1 MATLSSSGAPDP
13 QSGRDLPRITG
24 VELYPMS
31 SPLKLTIHMREE
43 TLTSIDSVL
52 IKLHTDMGITG
63 IADTGNVSP
72 SYRGETQESIIAMI
86 SQVFFPHILRGESAT
101 NIEKV
106 VAKMDFMCRDNN
118 QAKALVDYALHDIKA
133 KLYGVPVYEILGG
146 KSVDKIQL
154 GWVMSAEPP
163 EPSVRAARRALDEGF
178 TALKLKMGQGSL
190 KTDLQTIKAV
200 REEVGPDIKMWVD
213 VNGAWTYQE
222 ALSAIRAVEKYDLW
236 FIEQPLPWW
245 DIDGHAR
252 LRGKVDTPIY
262 ADESAQELSQIQ
274 EIIRKDA
281 ADGLMIK
288 VPKAGGLLK
297 SQQWIAVA
305 QSAGL
310 SVMCGCMAGCG
321 FEAATYSHLLCSNE
335 WASRFIHENLGP
347 LHIHD
352 VFNTVENE
360 ITDDIA
366 VQVPRYEGGYLYPT
380 EGPGIGME
388 LNPDA
393 IPGMVTAGKLGV
405 SAGELGGNDTA

>member
-1 MATLSSSGAPDP
+1 MATIDL
-13 QSGRDLPRITG
+13 GRASDRRADRELPRITG

-52 IKLHTDMGITG
+52 IKLHTDAGITG

-72 SYRGETQESIIAMI
+72 SYRGETQESITAMI
-86 SQVFFPHILRGESAT
+86 SQVFFPFILKGESPT
-101 NIEKV
+101 NIEKI

-146 KSVDKIQL
+146 KSVDKIKL
-154 GWVMSAEPP
+154 AWVMSAEPP
-163 EPSVRAARRALDEGF
+163 EASALAARRALDEGF
-178 TALKLKMGQGSL
+178 SALKLKMGQGSL
-190 KTDLQTIKAV
+190 KTDIEMVKAV
-200 REEVGPDIKMWVD
+200 REEAGPDIKLWVD

-222 ALSAIRAVEKYDLW
+222 ALDAIRAVEPYDMW

-252 LRGKVDTPIY
+252 LRGKVGTAIY
-262 ADESAQELSQIQ
+262 ADESAQELPQIQ

-297 SQQWIAVA
+297 SQQWISLA

-352 VFNTVENE
+352 VFNTVTNE
-360 ITDDIA
+360 IHDDIA

-388 LNPDA
+388 LNPNA
-393 IPGMVTAGKLGV
+393 IPGMVTAGKSGLTLG
-405 SAGELGGNDTA
+405 AAAEG

>member
-1 MATLSSSGAPDP
+1 MATLTSPGTSAERPTAEP
-13 QSGRDLPRITG
+13 PRITG
-24 VELYPMS
+24 VELFPMS

-52 IKLHTDMGITG
+52 IKIHTDAGIVG
-63 IADTGNVSP
+63 IADIGNVSP
-72 SYRGETQESIIAMI
+72 SYHGETQESIMAMV
-86 SQVFFPHILRGESAT
+86 QQTFFPHILQGEYAT
-101 NIEKV
+101 NIEKI
-106 VAKMDFMCRDNN
+106 VAKMEFMCRDNF
-118 QAKALVDYALHDIKA
+118 QAKTLVDCALHDIKA
-133 KLYGVPVYEILGG
+133 KFYGVPLYEILGG
-146 KSVDKIQL
+146 KSADRIQL

-163 EPSVRAARRALDEGF
+163 EQSVKAAQRALDEGF

-190 KTDLQTIKAV
+190 KTDLATIRAV
-200 REEVGPDIKMWVD
+200 REHVGPDIKLWVD

-222 ALSAIRAVEKYDLW
+222 ALDSIRAVEKFDLW
-236 FIEQPLPWW
+236 FIEQPLPHW

-252 LRGKVDTPIY
+252 LRGKVGTPIY
-262 ADESAQELSQIQ
+262 ADESARELSDIQ

-297 SQQWIAVA
+297 SQQWISVA

-321 FEAATYSHLLCSNE
+321 FEAAAYTHLLCANA
-335 WASRFIHENLGP
+335 WASQFIHENLGP

-366 VQVPRYEGGYLYPT
+366 LHVPRYEGGYLYPT
-380 EGPGIGME
+380 EAPGIGME
-388 LNPDA
+388 LNPNA
-393 IPGMVTAGKLGV
+393 IPGMITAGKQSV
-405 SAGELGGNDTA
+405 SAGTVDAG

>member
-1 MATLSSSGAPDP
+1 MATLSPTGISDP
-13 QSGRDLPRITG
+13 HATRDLPRITG
-24 VELYPMS
+24 VELFPMS

-63 IADTGNVSP
+63 IADIGNVSP
-72 SYRGETQESIIAMI
+72 SYHGETQESIMAMV
-86 SQVFFPHILRGESAT
+86 SQVFFPHVLRGESAT
-101 NIEKV
+101 NIEKI
-106 VAKMDFMCRDNN
+106 VAQMDFMCRDNF
-118 QAKALVDYALHDIKA
+118 QAKTLVDCALHDIKA
-133 KLYGVPVYEILGG
+133 KLYGVPLYEILGG
-146 KSVDKIQL
+146 KSVDRIQL

-163 EPSVRAARRALDEGF
+163 EQSVLQAQRALDEGF

-190 KTDLQTIKAV
+190 KTDLATIRAV
-200 REEVGPDIKMWVD
+200 REHVGPDIKLWVD
-213 VNGAWTYQE
+213 VNGAWNYQE
-222 ALSAIRAVEKYDLW
+222 ALDSIRAVERYDLW
-236 FIEQPLPWW
+236 FIEQPLPHW

-252 LRGKVDTPIY
+252 LRGKVGTPIY
-262 ADESAQELSQIQ
+262 ADESARDLADIQ

-321 FEAATYSHLLCSNE
+321 FEAAAYTHLLCANA

-352 VFNTVENE
+352 VFNTVAHQ

-366 VQVPRYEGGYLYPT
+366 LRVPRYEGGYLYPT

-393 IPGMVTAGKLGV
+393 IPGMITAGKAAL
-405 SAGELGGNDTA
+405 SAGQLAGGQ

>member
-1 MATLSSSGAPDP
+1 MATLDSPKTFDRQAD
-13 QSGRDLPRITG
+13 RDQPRITG
-24 VELYPMS
+24 IELFPMS

-52 IKLHTDMGITG
+52 IKLHTDCGITG

-86 SQVFFPHILRGESAT
+86 SQVFFPHILSGASPT
-101 NIEKV
+101 NIEKI
-106 VAKMDFMCRDNN
+106 VASMDFMCRDNN

-146 KSVDKIQL
+146 KSIDRIKL
-154 GWVMSAEPP
+154 AWVMSAEPP
-163 EPSVRAARRALDEGF
+163 EPSARAARRALDEGF

-190 KTDLQTIKAV
+190 KTDLETVKAV
-200 REEVGPDIKMWVD
+200 REEVGPDTKLWVD

-222 ALSAIRAVEKYDLW
+222 ALDAIRAVEPYDLW

-252 LRGKVDTPIY
+252 LRGMVGTPIY

-297 SQQWIAVA
+297 SQQWISLA

-352 VFNTVENE
+352 VFNTVTNE
-360 ITDDIA
+360 IHDDIA
-366 VQVPRYEGGYLYPT
+366 LQVPRYEGGYLYPT

-388 LNPDA
+388 LNPSA
-393 IPGMVTAGKLGV
+393 IPGMITVGKQGLKLGV
-405 SAGELGGNDTA
+405 TEA